1 MVHPKP
7 FVPST
12 GEIVF
17 TVAVV
22 VLLCFLV
29 FASNKAKGDTSTATL
44 GGKLFF
50 FFMAAVAMLI
60 GTVLA
65 ILLPR
70 HRSYAIH
77 YSPQEIARIEAE
89 GAAPTAKP
97 GPRVRPDSTVRF
109 GDTVKIVCGSA
120 SCTAAL
126 TRQEAEPSSAAAQ
139 GDRCQIKS
147 GTEAVVSLYNP
158 AIEGTNIA
166 EVYLTDGSQANKVVW
181 VPGRWLHKIKE

>member
-1 MVHPKP
+1 MI
-7 FVPST
+7 F
-12 GEIVF
+12 IA
-17 TVAVV
+17 AVV
-22 VLLCFLV
+22 VFLCLIV

-44 GGKLFF
+44 GGKLSF

-65 ILLPR
+65 IQFPR

-77 YSPQEIARIEAE
+77 YSPQEIAQIEAE
-89 GAAPTAKP
+89 GAAPAAKP
-97 GPRVRPDSTVRF
+97 GPRVRPDSTARF

-126 TRQEAEPSSAAAQ
+126 TRQEAESSSAAAK
-139 GDRCQIKS
+139 GSHCQIKS
-147 GTEAVVSLYNP
+147 GTEAVVTLYNP
-158 AIEGTNIA
+158 ATEGTNAA

-181 VPGRWLHKIKE
+181 VPGRWMHKLKE